1 MIDILIVLSL
11 IFVFL
16 AAYSLCNNK
25 LHTKCFVLNCTST
38 IIDVVLYIYCSCI
51 SEHNILVV
59 SLVFLTYNEI
69 VILVYGLR
77 RLAKLFVEF
86 KAEFDEEVN
95 SILAEYPEET
105 KEADKKEKERKQKK
119 EKRAEVGCDGE
130 KVDEILTMLE
140 EKGL

>member
-1 MIDILIVLSL
+1 MIDILIIVSL

-16 AAYSLCNNK
+16 ASYSLGKNRF
-25 LHTKCFVLNCTST
+25 HTKCFELNCIST
-38 IIDVVLYIYCSCI
+38 ILDIILYIYCSSI

-59 SLVFLTYNEI
+59 SVVFLTYNEI
-69 VILVYGLR
+69 VILVFGIKKLS
-77 RLAKLFVEF
+77 KLFVEF

-95 SILAEYPEET
+95 TILAEYPENNEEN
-105 KEADKKEKERKQKK
+105 KAEDRKQKIK
-119 EKRAEVGCDGE
+119 KRAEVGCDGE